1 MISITTTTNERGCDC
16 IAQMMYS
23 SIRDTCTGIDYRQ
36 LCAYVI
42 ATVASNTHRIA
53 ILLIMVF
60 QAAFLSLLLNS
71 DYNYHPIPSLS
82 FLSSASVGY
91 LASAAR
97 KGQRNSNQTPGM
109 ADPPAGGQEEFS
121 QRRAPVKAILFDLD
135 GTLLDTETLSDR
147 AMYAALGLDCPDDVR
162 LPWQLKK
169 HILGKRGTEWAPIVL
184 EYYAARHWPARSSSR
199 PWPDALTLFDQWED
213 HLSNY
218 CREVQACA
226 GATELVDRLASL
238 RVPMAIATSSR
249 TSAVSKKRSRHE
261 EMFRNFPIIV
271 CGDHPAVKVGK
282 PAPDIYIEAAR
293 QLGVDVKDCLVFEDA
308 LSGVRAGVA
317 AGCRVVAIPD
327 NRFDESERAVFAEE
341 ADVVLDSLL
350 QFDGGPFGLAI
361 DMNRSSNI

>member
-1 MISITTTTNERGCDC
+1 MHICHCNHSFKHASHCNLVILSI
-16 IAQMMYS
+16 MS
-23 SIRDTCTGIDYRQ
+23 
-36 LCAYVI
+36 
-42 ATVASNTHRIA
+42 
-53 ILLIMVF
+53 F
-60 QAAFLSLLLNS
+60 QAAFLSLLL
-71 DYNYHPIPSLS
+71 NYHPIPSLS
-82 FLSSASVGY
+82 FLSSAGLGY

-97 KGQRNSNQTPGM
+97 KGQRNSSQAPGM
-109 ADPPAGGQEEFS
+109 ADDPPAGGQEEFS
-121 QRRAPVKAILFDLD
+121 HHRAPVKAILFDLD

-169 HILGKRGTEWAPIVL
+169 QILGKRGTEWAPIVL
-184 EYYAARHWPARSSSR
+184 EYAARHWPARSSR
-199 PWPDALTLFDQWED
+199 PWPDALTLCDQWED

-226 GATELVDRLASL
+226 GANEVVDRLASL

-249 TSAVSKKRSRHE
+249 ASAVAKKQSRHE
-261 EMFRNFPIIV
+261 DMFRNFPIIV

-293 QLGVDVKDCLVFEDA
+293 QLGVDAKDCLVFEDA

-327 NRFDESERAVFAEE
+327 TRFDESERAVFAEE

-361 DMNRSSNI
+361 NMNRSSNI